1 LKFGEVRK
9 VMSNTMLIIV
19 GMAVVT
25 YIPRMLPFIFM
36 EKVQIPAIIQRILRN
51 VPYAMLG
58 ALIFPGIL
66 YSSEDIYFGIIG
78 AVAAFLLAFLGL
90 DVILVVL
97 LTIAVL
103 SCYLVLF

>member
-1 LKFGEVRK
+1 
-9 VMSNTMLIIV
+9 MSNIMLIIA

-36 EKVQIPAIIQRILRN
+36 DKIIIPPLVQRILRN

-66 YSSEDIYFGIIG
+66 NVSEDIYFGIIG
-78 AVAAFLLAFLGL
+78 AGTAFLLAFIGL
-90 DVILVVL
+90 DVIIVVL
-97 LTIAVL
+97 STIVVL
-103 SCYLVLF
+103 SIYLSLL